1 MLIVF
6 SGLPGSGKTSLAQA
20 LSRQLEADHVR
31 IDSIEEA
38 LLKMGGEALVA
49 QGAGYCV
56 AYAVAED
63 NLKLGRTPP
72 RTAPYQA
79 RRAEIVNPY

>member
-1 MLIVF
+1 M
-6 SGLPGSGKTSLAQA
+6 
-20 LSRQLEADHVR
+20 R
-31 IDSIEEA
+31 IDFIEEA

-63 NLKLGRTPP
+63 NLKLGRTVIADFSQPD
-72 RTAPYQA
+72 QA
-79 RRAEIVNPY
+79 DTRGLA